1 MSNPVA
7 ALDSLL
13 EAQSNLTAS
22 FDGESQRESLVTTRR
37 QLKNKNV
44 RFNEQIKQYIPPKT
58 GAVAEPLT
66 IHSSRVREHESNK
79 PKISTA
85 LEQQTIRDAAPIL
98 YATATSIQSALPQRS
113 FTVLLDSGST
123 NTLIKKSS
131 LPYGAIP
138 AIGRTKRTTTTMGSF
153 DSSSTVCS

>member
-22 FDGESQRESLVTTRR
+22 VDGESQRESLVTTRR
-37 QLKNKNV
+37 QLTKNKNV

-66 IHSSRVREHESNK
+66 IHSSRVWEPEVIN
-79 PKISTA
+79 
-85 LEQQTIRDAAPIL
+85 Q
-98 YATATSIQSALPQRS
+98 
-113 FTVLLDSGST
+113 
-123 NTLIKKSS
+123 
-131 LPYGAIP
+131 
-138 AIGRTKRTTTTMGSF
+138 
-153 DSSSTVCS
+153 